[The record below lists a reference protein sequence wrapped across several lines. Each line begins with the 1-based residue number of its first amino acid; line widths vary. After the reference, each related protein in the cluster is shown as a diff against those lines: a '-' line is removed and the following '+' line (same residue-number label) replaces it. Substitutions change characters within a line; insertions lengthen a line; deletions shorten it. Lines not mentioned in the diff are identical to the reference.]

1 MNKLT
6 KRIILIAVL
15 LLVVFLI
22 AWPKLRG
29 LTDKEKAQNQKTA
42 QNANRPI
49 PVEVVVIKPQAYS
62 NNLSVTGSVLANEML
77 ELKSEVPGI
86 LENINFKEGQP
97 VKKGQ
102 LLFTIR
108 NTDLQAQLQK
118 AKARQQLVA
127 GSENRYRQL
136 LEREAVSQ
144 EEYDIATNDLRSA
157 EADIQLL
164 EAQIAKTRV
173 YAPFDGNV
181 GLRLASQGSYIAAGT
196 AIASLYDLQ
205 PAKIDFSVPGKYQS
219 VIKPGDPISFTTD
232 GSRKEFR
239 GEIYALEPQ
248 IDPATRSLKIRA
260 LSPNE
265 DKSLLPGQFARIS
278 LSLEATDNALMV
290 PTQAVVPELNGHK
303 VYLLK
308 QGKVAEQVV
317 EIGSRSATQVQILSG
332 INAGDSVLTTGIL
345 QVRPGSEVEVKAV
358 ASLGEGAVQNQQ

>member
-6 KRIILIAVL
+6 KRIILVAVL
-15 LLVVFLI
+15 LVVVFLI

-29 LTDKEKAQNQKTA
+29 LSEKETAQKQEVA

-49 PVEVVVIKPQAYS
+49 PVEVAVIKPQAYS

-86 LENINFKEGQP
+86 LENINFKEGQQ

-127 GSENRYRQL
+127 GSEDRYRQL

-219 VIKPGDPISFTTD
+219 VIKPGDPINFTTD
-232 GSRKEFR
+232 GSQKQFR

-248 IDPATRSLKIRA
+248 IDPATRSLRIRA

-265 DKSLLPGQFARIS
+265 DKRLLPGQFARIR

-308 QGKVAEQVV
+308 QGKVAEQAV
-317 EIGSRSATQVQILSG
+317 EIGSRSDTQVQILSG
-332 INAGDSVLTTGIL
+332 LKAGDSVLTTGIL

-358 ASLGEGAVQNQQ
+358 ASGGEGAVQNR